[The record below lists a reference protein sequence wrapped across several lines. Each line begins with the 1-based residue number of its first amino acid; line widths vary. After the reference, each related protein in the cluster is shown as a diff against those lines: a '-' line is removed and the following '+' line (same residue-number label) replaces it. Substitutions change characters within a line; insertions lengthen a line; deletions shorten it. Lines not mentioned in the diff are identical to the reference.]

1 MKKENIAGF
10 TLVLSLVLLLV
21 MSLMGGALVV
31 ISSSDHKSN
40 NDSDLYQQTFYV
52 AETGLIEGE
61 KELINAYMGN
71 WQEGSKTVT
80 TTVTDP
86 DTGVETEVTET
97 IGTYTRSQKVMG
109 DWKPPSN
116 ENKADTGSACY
127 RSFKNIVQQGSNKLE
142 VVAHRQNQ
150 SFFDN
155 LLVPIFNT
163 QDFDQANKDVEEEVM
178 KRYTYEY
185 FMVNVGN
192 AAYQE
197 AGSSMSKGSVD
208 AENTGTAYK
217 VYACGIYN
225 RNDIIIPL
233 ESIIVLP
240 G

>member
-61 KELINAYMGN
+61 KELINSYMGN

-86 DTGVETEVTET
+86 DTGDETEVTET
-97 IGTYTRSQKVMG
+97 IGTYTRSQQVMG

-116 ENKADTGSACY
+116 EYKADPKGCKGTTKSDNACY
-127 RSFKNIVQQGSNKLE
+127 GGPTKRIIGIDCMPVLWYNILE
-142 VVAHRQNQ
+142 SEFSLRDKGGNASPNGTVGQY
-150 SFFDN
+150 
-155 LLVPIFNT
+155 LK
-163 QDFDQANKDVEEEVM
+163 ANKD
-178 KRYTYEY
+178 
-185 FMVNVGN
+185 N
-192 AAYQE
+192 
-197 AGSSMSKGSVD
+197 
-208 AENTGTAYK
+208 
-217 VYACGIYN
+217 IWI
-225 RNDIIIPL
+225 DI
-233 ESIIVLP
+233 SLP
-240 G
+240 

>member
-71 WQEGSKTVT
+71 WQEGSKTS

-142 VVAHRQNQ
+142 VVDNRQKKI
-150 SFFDN
+150 FFDN
-155 LLVPIFNT
+155 LLFHKINK

-208 AENTGTAYK
+208 AETTGTAYK

-225 RNDIIIPL
+225 RDDIIIPL